1 MSKRFMRIRSFLF
14 CLLLAAG
21 LFWPAGWINARQVAA
36 AASSE
41 ILSEIPD
48 YSGSTYTEING
59 NIPEFDDADLTTESF
74 ESYSDLDSLGRC
86 GVACANVGED
96 LMPTKERGDIS
107 EVHPTGWVQN
117 TYDIVESGSLYNRC
131 HLLAYELTGENA
143 NEENLITG
151 TRYFNAE
158 GMLPFEN
165 LIADYIKETGNHVLY
180 RVTPIFEGED
190 LVARGVQMEAE
201 SVEDDGEGVLFNV
214 FVYNVQPGITIDYA
228 TGDNWLTED
237 EEDPA
242 AGEDASAGEAAPA
255 GDGESRTY
263 ILNTSSMKFH
273 DPDCKSVGD
282 ISGKNRQEYTGSRE
296 DLIAEG
302 YTPCGSCNP

>member
-1 MSKRFMRIRSFLF
+1 MAKRLMRIRTFLF
-14 CLLLAAG
+14 SLLLAAG
-21 LFWPAGWINARQVAA
+21 IFLPAGQQVFLPAGA

-41 ILSEIPD
+41 ILSEIPE

-59 NIPEFDDADLTTESF
+59 NIPEFDEADLTTESF
-74 ESYSDLDSLGRC
+74 ESYSDLDELGRC
-86 GVACANVGED
+86 GTAYANVGED
-96 LMPTKERGDIS
+96 LMPTEKRGDIS

-143 NEENLITG
+143 NEKNLITG
-151 TRYFNAE
+151 TRYFNVE

-180 RVTPIFEGED
+180 RVTPIFEGND

-201 SVEDDGEGVLFNV
+201 SVEDGGEAVLFNV

-228 TGDNWLTED
+228 TGENYLTEPD
-237 EEDPA
+237 DADPKEAEEDR
-242 AGEDASAGEAAPA
+242 EE
-255 GDGESRTY
+255 RTY
-263 ILNTSSMKFH
+263 ILNNNSMKFH
-273 DPDCKSVGD
+273 YPDCSGAAN
-282 ISGKNRQEYTGSRE
+282 ISEKNRQEYTGSRE

-302 YTPCGSCNP
+302 YEPCGSCNP